1 MKNLKDFIT
10 ETTLQQH
17 FLLGDNIQYNGNA
30 PKFIGNRDGAFKL
43 LDEKER
49 DEKLFNEIYSF
60 QRERLQKILN
70 VYIDKLNKLYWYYSK
85 DRRFLALDD
94 HKIVI
99 FCYQDNLMDQIEKYL
114 KIN

>member
-17 FLLGDNIQYNGNA
+17 FILGDNIQYNGNA
-30 PKFIGNRDGAFKL
+30 PKILGNRDGEFEL

-49 DEKLFNEIYSF
+49 DKKLFKEIYSF

-70 VYIDKLNKLYWYYSK
+70 VYGDKLNKLYWYYSK
-85 DRRFLALDD
+85 GRKFLVLDD
-94 HKIVI
+94 HKIVM
-99 FCYQDNLMDQIEKYL
+99 FCYQDELMDQIEKYL